1 MKAFFLYLLA
11 FLLLCSCSNSISE
24 ANENYENL
32 ASPDSKY
39 ADFNAIQAE
48 GHFILLG
55 TLSSESTPKERP
67 SMKAYF
73 TYNFIIGKHEV
84 TCKEYNNFA
93 PKKTT
98 CTGDALPV
106 SNVTYF
112 DAVLYANA
120 FSKSKEL
127 DTAYTYTKAIFDG
140 EGNCVEL
147 ENLVFYPDKD
157 AFRLPTE
164 AEWIM
169 AAKTSWNPEKS
180 WNSDISGLKA
190 HDVCTIVTDS
200 NAICDMAGNLM
211 EWTNDWLVH
220 FRDTTITNFVGAPS
234 AGSQNE
240 RVVKGGSFR
249 NGSKKINLYSRGDV
263 YTVTSSTKA
272 DYVGF
277 RLAKGQILDPT
288 WISANGLTTNS
299 RIFPIANSSTI
310 KTLTG
315 TFRAK
320 LAFRNDMSGNLAFI
334 DYMSGT
340 SAVTEIQDTLEVFH
354 PDISPD
360 GKRVAF
366 STSFEGSSQKS
377 SLYVRDLN
385 ISGTNL
391 VKLDVESAAI
401 PRWVITAEGDTA
413 ILYVNNAASNKDEA
427 TFQQNSTWI
436 VSFAQGKFG
445 TPQKLFDGSYHGG
458 VSVDTKLA
466 VTGSTKLRTRM
477 VDGETPKDS
486 IWLESEQACNVS
498 LNRDNSKRTAFLD
511 FGSKVGKT
519 FAGTSYNVHEMLLI
533 ADSTGKLIQGIPSP
547 EGYSFDHSEWAV
559 GNSEPGQNNLIVA
572 TLSAYDAHTQIVL
585 VNTRDSSV
593 TELVKGEE
601 LWHPCL
607 WVSSN
612 VENAENGEI
621 NLDSAGMYYSSD
633 ASLLLTYKM
642 KIFWEN
648 VDSLEY
654 IALGSSRMSSGFKAD
669 EFTFAKA
676 MNMATVP
683 SDMDVSYYLWNNYIL
698 NHAHKLKVL
707 IIGIDFDLWY
717 SKHLEMMKNNMGSA
731 PGYAYDANHDFW
743 LDGVPEGV
751 IQQTDKISFLDMSEY
766 DAIHGRDGWVKLD
779 CNNWGNKAD
788 GIVMKDSTWSNN
800 SSLIQNSIEQLRSI
814 IETAQNKGIKV
825 LGVIFPQ
832 SPDFQETGAFG
843 RYGFKR
849 SKVKQMMQELDY
861 MTKQYPNFRYLD
873 ENKMGK
879 HDYSDSE
886 AFDFD
891 HLCYTGAEKITGRI
905 IKAIQEF

>member
-1 MKAFFLYLLA
+1 MKKFLFYSLA

-24 ANENYENL
+24 ASDKPL
-32 ASPDSKY
+32 VLDSDY
-39 ADFNAIQAE
+39 DDFLIIQAN
-48 GHFILLG
+48 GQSTLLG

-67 SMKAYF
+67 AMMVNF
-73 TYNFIIGKHEV
+73 TYDFSIGKHEV
-84 TCKEYNNFA
+84 TCEEYNKIAQN
-93 PKKTT
+93 KIT
-98 CTGDALPV
+98 CGGNLRPV
-106 SNVTYF
+106 TNVTYF

-120 FSKSKEL
+120 FSKSYDL
-127 DTAYTYTKAIFDG
+127 DTAYAYSKAVFDG

-147 ENLVFYPDKD
+147 ENLVFYPDRD

-164 AEWIM
+164 AEWVFV
-169 AAKTSWNPEKS
+169 AQAKWHPENS
-180 WNSDISGLKA
+180 WNSDVSGLKA
-190 HDVCTIVTDS
+190 HDVCTIAADS
-200 NAICDMAGNLM
+200 NAVCDMAGNVM

-220 FRDTTITNFVGAPS
+220 FRDTTVTNFVGSPS
-234 AGSQNE
+234 AGGQNE

-272 DYVGF
+272 EYVGF
-277 RLAKGQILDPT
+277 RLVKGIIPNPT
-288 WISANGLTTNS
+288 WISSNGMASNS
-299 RIFPIANSSTI
+299 RIYPLVNSSTI
-310 KTLTG
+310 KSLTG

-340 SAVTEIQDTLEVFH
+340 TAVNEILDTMEVFH

-360 GKRVAF
+360 GKKVAF

-413 ILYVNNAASNKDEA
+413 ILYVNNAGSNKDDV
-427 TFQQNSTWI
+427 TFKQNSTWI
-436 VSFAQGKFG
+436 VSFSQGTFG
-445 TPQKLFDGSYHGG
+445 IPQKLFDGSYHGG
-458 VSVDTKLA
+458 VSTDKKLA
-466 VTGSTKLRTRM
+466 VTGSTKLRTLM
-477 VDGETPKDS
+477 SEGQTSKDS
-486 IWLESEQACNVS
+486 LWLESEQACNVS

-511 FGSKVGKT
+511 FGSNAGKT
-519 FAGTSYNVHEMLLI
+519 FAGTDYDIHEMLLI

-547 EGYSFDHSEWAV
+547 EGNSFDHSEWVV
-559 GNSEPGQNNLIVA
+559 GSGDLGENDLIVA
-572 TLSAYDAHTQIVL
+572 TLSAYDAHPQIVL
-585 VNTRDSSV
+585 VNINDSTV

-607 WVSSN
+607 WISSIAKN
-612 VENAENGEI
+612 GENAEI
-621 NLDSAGMYYSSD
+621 DLDSAGMYYSED

-642 KIFWEN
+642 KLFWEN
-648 VDSLEY
+648 VDSVEY
-654 IALGSSRMSSGFKAD
+654 IALGSSRISSGFESKL
-669 EFTFAKA
+669 FTFGKA
-676 MNMATVP
+676 LNMATVP
-683 SDMDVSYYLWNNYIL
+683 SDMDVSYYLWNNYII

-717 SKHLEMMKNNMGSA
+717 SGHMEMVKKNIGKA
-731 PGYAYDANHDFW
+731 LGYAYDANHDFW
-743 LDGVPEGV
+743 IDGIPGSLIE
-751 IQQTDKISFLDMSEY
+751 QTDQLSFLDMTEY
-766 DAIHGRDGWVKLD
+766 NGIHSQDGWVLLE
-779 CNNWGNKAD
+779 CSNWGKKDD
-788 GIVMKDSTWSNN
+788 GLVMMDSSWSNN
-800 SSLIQNSIEQLRSI
+800 SQLIQNSIEQLRSI

-849 SKVKQMMQELDY
+849 SKIPQMMQELDY
-861 MTKQYPNFRYLD
+861 MVEQYPNFKYID

-879 HDYSDSE
+879 HDYTDSE

-891 HLCYTGAEKITGRI
+891 HLCHTGAEKLTGRI